1 MARTMARSHRTGLGR
16 MAAEPPVVPGSDEAR
31 RWAEEELAKSE
42 YRDAD
47 PGWLA
52 DVGEAIMD
60 WLRALDGAGGDSTV
74 PAPWIGVIIVVLI
87 GTAVILVRPRLNA
100 KARRPTDIFD
110 ADPTVTATAYRARA
124 AAAAAAGDW
133 NAAVVD
139 CFRAMVRTAEERNV
153 LDTRAGRTADEVA
166 RELATP
172 FSPEAGRLN
181 EAART
186 FDEIRYGNGSA
197 DRTAYAAMLELDTAL
212 RSLKPERRP
221 VPAGRDEG
229 GPR

>member
-1 MARTMARSHRTGLGR
+1 
-16 MAAEPPVVPGSDEAR
+16 MAAEPPVVPGRDEAR
-31 RWAEEELAKSE
+31 RWAEEELARPE

-52 DVGEAIMD
+52 GVWEAILD
-60 WLRALDGAGGDSTV
+60 WLRSVDGPGGDGTV
-74 PAPWIGVIIVVLI
+74 AAPWIGVIIAVLI
-87 GTAVILVRPRLNA
+87 GAAVILVRPRLNA
-100 KARRPTDIFD
+100 QAKRPADMFD
-110 ADPTVTATAYRARA
+110 ADPTVSATAYRARA

-139 CFRAMVRTAEERNV
+139 GFRAMVRTAEERNV
-153 LDTRAGRTADEVA
+153 LDPRAGRTADEVA

-172 FSPEAGRLN
+172 FNPEARQLR

-186 FDEIRYGNGSA
+186 FDGIRYGNESA
-197 DRTAYAAMLELDTAL
+197 DRAAYAAMLELDTAL
-212 RSLKPERRP
+212 RSLKPEHQH
-221 VPAGRDEG
+221 VPAGRDEEE